1 METQLIK
8 FGLIRVKRGVS
19 WSERQLEI
27 DVNAIR
33 YFTSKGEL
41 RFEMALDYL
50 SIEIEQSNPNII
62 NLIHSETKKLQVK
75 LCSENIDIINKIYN
89 TFLSYKNKMNITTT
103 PIESPSLPSS
113 LPVQPLSHI
122 DNIIHNIDLILSQCK
137 NWIYLHNINSI
148 LFEISN
154 IDNNTIENNNNI
166 NKLQQLISSLIS
178 SNNTNSNLNF
188 ISHTLQMLSPLIF
201 RKNKSI
207 LTFIYFFLLTFFVFT
222 LSNTYYTTLVII
234 LFSFIYFML
243 IPFYNRIY
251 SMLLTFINQI
261 AVCVKREIFTKWD
274 NDFLDLKEL
283 CFMRIS
289 SLVQNKILNE
299 LTEMLI
305 INGGK
310 KEEVQQKVIKNKNE
324 EMNVL
329 YWFQGSDVLMK
340 VDVIKKRKVLH
351 LGTEFIMLEIYIPLN
366 GENKQEVMK
375 LILESFKMINAAGYL
390 KG

>member
-1 METQLIK
+1 METKLIK

-75 LCSENIDIINKIYN
+75 LCSDNIDIINKIYN
-89 TFLSYKNKMNITTT
+89 TFLSYKNKTNITTT
-103 PIESPSLPSS
+103 NIESPSPPLS

-154 IDNNTIENNNNI
+154 IDNNTIENNNNT
-166 NKLQQLISSLIS
+166 NKLQQLISSLIL

-201 RKNKSI
+201 TKNKSI
-207 LTFIYFFLLTFFVFT
+207 LTFIYFFILTFFMFN
-222 LSNTYYTTLVII
+222 LSNTFYTTLVII
-234 LFSFIYFML
+234 LFSFIYFTL
-243 IPFYNRIY
+243 KPFYNRIY
-251 SMLLTFINQI
+251 AMLLTFINQI
-261 AVCVKREIFTKWD
+261 AVCVKRETSTKWD

-289 SLVQNKILNE
+289 SLVQNKTLDE

-324 EMNVL
+324 EMNLL

-351 LGTEFIMLEIYIPLN
+351 LGTKFIMVETYIPLN

-375 LILESFKMINAAGYL
+375 LILDSFKMINTASYL

>member
-75 LCSENIDIINKIYN
+75 LCSDNIDIINKIYN
-89 TFLSYKNKMNITTT
+89 TFLSYKNKNNKTKNNV
-103 PIESPSLPSS
+103 ESLFLTPSLPM
-113 LPVQPLSHI
+113 QPSSHI
-122 DNIIHNIDLILSQCK
+122 DNVIHNIDLILSQCK

-154 IDNNTIENNNNI
+154 IDNSSENNNNI
-166 NKLQQLISSLIS
+166 NKLQSFISSLLS
-178 SNNTNSNLNF
+178 SSNTNSNLTF
-188 ISHTLQMLSPLIF
+188 ISHTLQMFIPLIF
-201 RKNKSI
+201 QKNKSI
-207 LTFIYFFLLTFFVFT
+207 LTFIYFFILTFFVFT
-222 LSNTYYTTLVII
+222 LSNTFYTTLVII
-234 LFSFIYFML
+234 FFSFIYFML

-261 AVCVKREIFTKWD
+261 AICIKREAFTKWD

-289 SLVQNKILNE
+289 SLVKNKTLNE

-310 KEEVQQKVIKNKNE
+310 KEEVQQKEIKNNNE
-324 EMNVL
+324 EMNAL
-329 YWFQGSDVLMK
+329 YWFQGGDVLMK